1 MWEILPLIF
10 KSNFW
15 EILAYFFF
23 FGLSGVLLC
32 IAFTFPRQ
40 YYNIFF

>member
-1 MWEILPLIF
+1 MWEIVPLIF

-15 EILAYFFF
+15 EILAYFF